1 MCSLWVL
8 NQNAALV
15 WPLSWSCGF
24 SVSLSKAFNNGGT
37 VVNLTFGD
45 FIILVVGESSMSL
58 FYKVVNVLLMPHRD
72 FAMQCYLCFATKQ
85 RERHGSS
92 NVYLAAS
99 ILSDAAVAKAAN
111 CLVKGLF
118 WVTRLCNT
126 LNWTQVMSKDNDAL
140 PRFPFTS

>member
-1 MCSLWVL
+1 MFPRC
-8 NQNAALV
+8 
-15 WPLSWSCGF
+15 P
-24 SVSLSKAFNNGGT
+24 
-37 VVNLTFGD
+37 
-45 FIILVVGESSMSL
+45 IEILQC
-58 FYKVVNVLLMPHRD
+58 NVL
-72 FAMQCYLCFATKQ
+72 LCFATKQ
-85 RERHGSS
+85 REGHGSS

-140 PRFPFTS
+140 ARFPFTS